1 MNAAM
6 LYGARR
12 TESEWLGA
20 MFSAHYRRR
29 AREDGSSVYHAA
41 RQMRKQGFPLVA
53 ALVTLRGVRR

>member
-20 MFSAHYRRR
+20 MFAAHYRRR
-29 AREDGSSVYHAA
+29 ARDSGVYAAA
-41 RQMRKQGFPLVA
+41 RQLRKQGFPLVA

>member
-20 MFSAHYRRR
+20 MFAAHYRRR
-29 AREDGSSVYHAA
+29 AREAGVQWTA